1 METCLLG
8 ANLSTG
14 SLNLRS
20 GSLRK
25 DNLVQNLGRG
35 TMLANKRSV
44 AYVSAVH
51 HYVRI
56 VNCFLYETAILAHI
70 IVDCRRGRRMRKQ
83 AVFLKQV

>member
-56 VNCFLYETAILAHI
+56 VSRFLYETAILAHI
-70 IVDCRRGRRMRKQ
+70 IVDCRRGRRMRKCS
-83 AVFLKQV
+83 